1 MVPEIFKIA
10 LCLSVWHVFMWQSVE
25 MLNVFKTLNLKQ
37 IFWKTKN
44 VFKKLEYCFVT
55 ESTKIEYVSFPYK
68 TAILEANV
76 KTNRMVSTEWTYHKK
91 RSFASKYFVFLKILF
106 ESLIK
111 SWIDV
116 STTQMSIFVLFVIT
130 GVLFDGAFS
139 LWVSLKVIIFNKVDF

>member
-10 LCLSVWHVFMWQSVE
+10 LCLSDGHVFIWQSVE
-25 MLNVFKTLNLKQ
+25 MLNVSNALNLKQ

-44 VFKKLEYCFVT
+44 VFKKLGYCFVV
-55 ESTKIEYVSFPYK
+55 ESTKIEYLSFPYK
-68 TAILEANV
+68 TAISEANV